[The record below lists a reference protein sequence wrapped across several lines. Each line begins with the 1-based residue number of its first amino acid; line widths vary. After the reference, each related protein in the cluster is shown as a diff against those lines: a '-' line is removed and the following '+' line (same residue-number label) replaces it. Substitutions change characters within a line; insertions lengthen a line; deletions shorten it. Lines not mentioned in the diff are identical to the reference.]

1 MNSHMLLLVF
11 FFFPFQLK
19 AVCQNGKQYA
29 TTFTWKTNL
38 HEQYWCWWM
47 LIISFDLIASR
58 STLLKYFSM
67 LFLCI
72 SLLSSENCPKSL
84 LAISKWYLLQSLDE
98 KKKETFDDNN
108 CSFISNKSKNET
120 KNRMKF
126 MALANIFTHIDV
138 IIKYIHSFR
147 IGWILNYF
155 WSSVVRMR
163 KNATIKEYCYLLM
176 NKIWS
181 MTIWKVAITTR
192 GEDHHF

>member
-1 MNSHMLLLVF
+1 MIWLRRD
-11 FFFPFQLK
+11 QR
-19 AVCQNGKQYA
+19 
-29 TTFTWKTNL
+29 
-38 HEQYWCWWM
+38 CWN
-47 LIISFDLIASR
+47 I
-58 STLLKYFSM
+58 
-67 LFLCI
+67 FLCFFCVYRCWVLKI
-72 SLLSSENCPKSL
+72 VQNLCWLFQNDICCSHWTK
-84 LAISKWYLLQSLDE
+84 

-181 MTIWKVAITTR
+181 MTI
-192 GEDHHF
+192 